1 MLRVEIGLLENGDF
15 SEEVEIYLDREGLN
29 DLIARLSLIKDGKTE
44 HIHLMT
50 ESWGLGDLSE
60 NKEKENN
67 LLAHHLKIILTDG

>member
-44 HIHLMT
+44 HIHLMS